1 MSETRRMATM
11 LVERRSEAFE
21 SRYGRDES
29 ARRLERAIA
38 GFSPKGMLFETS
50 WRDEAGRTWLDVSFA
65 PSPRTRLFLN
75 MASLVLMLMV
85 GAALWS
91 MFVPGETS
99 AGQFLVVLAAA
110 LGILAF
116 PLVAVAYGSRR
127 EAEEATLR
135 RKIRRAI
142 VEEEVEARQ

>member
-1 MSETRRMATM
+1 M

-21 SRYGRDES
+21 SRYARDES
-29 ARRLERAIA
+29 MRRLERAIA
-38 GFSPKGMLFETS
+38 GFSPKGMLFETA
-50 WRDEAGRTWLDVSFA
+50 WRDEPGRTWLDVSFA

-75 MASLVLMLMV
+75 VASLVLTLMI

-91 MFVPGETS
+91 MFIPGETG
-99 AGQFLVVLAAA
+99 AGQFLVILAAV

-116 PLVAVAYGSRR
+116 PFVAVAYGSRR

-135 RKIRRAI
+135 KKIRRAI
-142 VEEEVEARQ
+142 VEEEVQEKR